1 LKVEG
6 GGGGRFVRIDSP
18 KPNPGKDT
26 TAVKKPYHIITRE
39 AATAAAAVEQFTK
52 ENGQILLPL
61 VELITQARVAV
72 DEVIDRIG
80 RQTVETILNLSAEQ
94 IAGVRSPGKN
104 SGDVRWHGSQN
115 GRVSLAD
122 RQIKVKRPR
131 LRHKEDGEVK
141 VPAYESLQDN
151 NATAQRMMGALLRGV
166 STREYAEVLPEMA
179 ETAGVSRSSVSRQA
193 IEGSVE
199 QLRQLRERRWD
210 KTELLV
216 LYIDGQRFGS
226 HHVISAVGVDCAG
239 TKHVLGIVVGATENA
254 AAVKQLFSNLR
265 DQGLPTDR
273 KYLFVIDGAK
283 ALRAAIEEVF
293 GGEQPVQRCRNHK
306 MRNVLDELPKEQHAQ
321 TLNLMRAAWR
331 LCDAD
336 EGVKRLDQLA
346 RFLEQEH
353 ESAARSLREG
363 MAEMFTVQRLQ
374 LPPSLYKCLGTTNV
388 IESPQSGVQKRTHN
402 VTRWRTGDMVERW
415 VASAWLLT
423 EQHFRKVVGHRDL
436 WALAVVLGRERKP
449 NASSEKVA

>member
-1 LKVEG
+1 M
-6 GGGGRFVRIDSP
+6 
-18 KPNPGKDT
+18 
-26 TAVKKPYHIITRE
+26 KKQYHIVSRE
-39 AATAAAAVEQFTK
+39 ADTAAATVEQFAK
-52 ENGQILLPL
+52 ANGQILLPL
-61 VELITQARVAV
+61 VELITQARLAV

-80 RQTVETILNLSAEQ
+80 RQTIETILNLSAEQ
-94 IAGVRSPGKN
+94 VAGVRTPGKN
-104 SGDVRWHGSQN
+104 SGDIRWHGSQN

-131 LRHKEDGEVK
+131 LRHKQAGEVS
-141 VPAYESLQDN
+141 VPAYECLQEN
-151 NATAQRMMGALLRGV
+151 SATAQRMMGALLRGV

-199 QLRQLRERRWD
+199 QLRQLRERRWNEA
-210 KTELLV
+210 ELLV

-226 HHVISAVGVDCAG
+226 HHVISAVGVDRAG
-239 TKHVLGIVVGATENA
+239 VKYVLGIQVGATENA
-254 AAVKQLFSNLR
+254 AAVKQLFTNLR
-265 DQGLPTDR
+265 DQGLPTDH

-293 GGEQPVQRCRNHK
+293 GAGQPVQRCRNHK
-306 MRNVLDELPKEQHAQ
+306 MRNVIDELPKEQQSQA
-321 TLNLMRAAWR
+321 LNLMRAAWR
-331 LCDAD
+331 VSDAE
-336 EGVKRLDQLA
+336 EGVKRLEQLA
-346 RFLEQEH
+346 RFLDQQH

-402 VTRWRTGDMVERW
+402 VTRWRQADMVERW

-423 EQHFRKVVGHRDL
+423 EKHFRKVVGHRDL
-436 WALAVVLGRERKP
+436 WALAVVLGRERNL